1 MEKNYYKGWQA
12 KNTFKRRKE
21 YANPELYDIKYVDG
35 EQINTYQFED
45 IQRKCNLCNRRRL
58 SGLFYCQYPARVHED
73 KLEREQYVRKNSV
86 CTLCAN
92 RMGI

>member
-1 MEKNYYKGWQA
+1 MEKNYYKGKNA
-12 KNTFKRRKE
+12 KNQFRKRKE
-21 YANPELYDIKYVDG
+21 YANPDLYDIKYIEG

-58 SGLFYCQYPARVHED
+58 SGLFYCQYPARIHD
-73 KLEREQYVRKNSV
+73 RKIEREQYIRKHSI

-92 RMGI
+92 RVMA